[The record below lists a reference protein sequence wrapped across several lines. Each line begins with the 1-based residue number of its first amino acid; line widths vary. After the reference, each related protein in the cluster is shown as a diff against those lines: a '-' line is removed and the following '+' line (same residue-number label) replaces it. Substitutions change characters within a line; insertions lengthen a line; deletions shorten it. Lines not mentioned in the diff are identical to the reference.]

1 MKKIKRKFC
10 SRCGKSID
18 MFDEMSGISV
28 KKPLGFGSQYDG
40 QFLNI
45 RLCCECTD
53 ELIRSCRVSPITDDE
68 AKTRKKRS
76 ALHNIDIE

>member
-1 MKKIKRKFC
+1 MKRMKRKYC
-10 SRCGKSID
+10 SRCGKSLD
-18 MFDEMSGISV
+18 MFDDMSGISV

-53 ELIRSCRVSPITDDE
+53 EVIRSCRISPITDDE

-76 ALHNIDIE
+76 NLHKEKE

>member
-10 SRCGKSID
+10 SGCGKSID

-53 ELIRSCRVSPITDDE
+53 EVIKSCKISPITDDE

-76 ALHNIDIE
+76 ALHNSDTE